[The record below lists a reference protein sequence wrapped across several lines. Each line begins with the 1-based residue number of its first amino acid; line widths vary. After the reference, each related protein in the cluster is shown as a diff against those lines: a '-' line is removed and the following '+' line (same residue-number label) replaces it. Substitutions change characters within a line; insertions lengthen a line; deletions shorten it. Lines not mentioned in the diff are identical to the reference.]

1 MDIYSLDPRKWRVL
15 FLFRRSPLVRRS
27 DRIEV
32 LAVALAVAVTAT
44 FTALCNVKDGNIV
57 QAMAQ
62 DQANAVDAWAYY
74 QAKGTKLNLAESM
87 LDQLT
92 LERDMNPALAAA
104 AREKLEAKI
113 AEYGQ
118 RVTTY
123 EAEKAEIKVKA
134 EGYQA
139 DYDRLN
145 VHDDQFDLAEALMSV
160 SMALLGITALT
171 RKRSLLVV
179 GLVMAAVTLASGPLY
194 DRLGVDGFWAMIPI
208 AIIGM
213 VLIGLASRSA
223 PEHPVRG

>member
-1 MDIYSLDPRKWRVL
+1 M
-15 FLFRRSPLVRRS
+15 S
-27 DRIEV
+27 DVTDTTVDAAATRDGGGDADRLNSI
-32 LAVALAVAVTAT
+32 VALAVAVTAT

-92 LERDMNPALAAA
+92 LDRDMNPALAAA

-113 AEYGQ
+113 AEYGN
-118 RVTTY
+118 RVTIY

-179 GLVMAAVTLASGPLY
+179 GIVMASVGAL
-194 DRLGVDGFWAMIPI
+194 F
-208 AIIGM
+208 
-213 VLIGLASRSA
+213 GLAGFFRWGI
-223 PEHPVRG
+223 HPDFIMRIFS

>member
-1 MDIYSLDPRKWRVL
+1 MSEVADTTVDAVASRGKDGDE
-15 FLFRRSPLVRRS
+15 S
-27 DRIEV
+27 DRLNSLI
-32 LAVALAVAVTAT
+32 ALVVAVTAT

-74 QAKGTKLNLAESM
+74 QAKGTKQNLAEAV

-92 LERDMNPALAAA
+92 LERDMNPGLAAE
-104 AREKLEAKI
+104 ARHKLDAKI
-113 AEYGQ
+113 ADYGQ
-118 RVTTY
+118 RVKAY
-123 EAEKAEIKVKA
+123 EAEKVDIKQKA
-134 EGYQA
+134 EGYQT

-179 GLVMAAVTLASGPLY
+179 GIVMASVGAL
-194 DRLGVDGFWAMIPI
+194 F
-208 AIIGM
+208 
-213 VLIGLASRSA
+213 GLAGFFRWGL
-223 PEHPVRG
+223 HPDFVMRIFS